1 MTNRKRVFWATTALF
16 SGLLVAGAAS
26 AQSTGTVAAEATELD
41 TVVVT
46 GVRGPATTDGTI
58 IAETVAKSRSSITQE
73 FISTQSPGQTILQT
87 LNLVPGLNFTNADPF
102 GNSGGNIRLR
112 GFDGSRVSLTF
123 DGIPLNDTGNYA
135 VYSNQQLDPELV
147 ERASVNLGTTDVDS
161 PTASATGGT
170 INYTVSRPTEEAGV
184 QVGGPAGVPEP
195 GPGPGHAEVAEEP
208 GAHRAEQVEAHA
220 GQVRRGLL
228 AEKTEQR
235 VNHREQQVGAQAHRH
250 ADGRERA
257 HGHAEVPAEVVP
269 CVAQQRHVVPGPVR
283 GGRPAPRRPLS
294 GGARRAQ
301 RRQKYSQCQ
310 GSLGTVLCQPM
321 RGALRNIQV

>member
-73 FISTQSPGQTILQT
+73 FISTQSPGQTILQS

-147 ERASVNLGTTDVDS
+147 ERASVNLGHD
-161 PTASATGGT
+161 
-170 INYTVSRPTEEAGV
+170 
-184 QVGGPAGVPEP
+184 
-195 GPGPGHAEVAEEP
+195 
-208 GAHRAEQVEAHA
+208 
-220 GQVRRGLL
+220 
-228 AEKTEQR
+228 
-235 VNHREQQVGAQAHRH
+235 
-250 ADGRERA
+250 
-257 HGHAEVPAEVVP
+257 
-269 CVAQQRHVVPGPVR
+269 
-283 GGRPAPRRPLS
+283 
-294 GGARRAQ
+294 
-301 RRQKYSQCQ
+301 
-310 GSLGTVLCQPM
+310 
-321 RGALRNIQV
+321 

>member
-184 QVGGPAGVPEP
+184 QVGGAFGDFNYGRVFVRADTGAFGPWGTTAYATYSQTGYDKFKGPGELEKQQFNGRLYQNMGDGDFASLSYHFNRNRNDFYNNFVNQAQFASGTYLENDIACIRPAGGAGKIAAV
-195 GPGPGHAEVAEEP
+195 GVA
-208 GAHRAEQVEAHA
+208 
-220 GQVRRGLL
+220 
-228 AEKTEQR
+228 
-235 VNHREQQVGAQAHRH
+235 
-250 ADGRERA
+250 
-257 HGHAEVPAEVVP
+257 
-269 CVAQQRHVVPGPVR
+269 
-283 GGRPAPRRPLS
+283 
-294 GGARRAQ
+294 
-301 RRQKYSQCQ
+301 SQ
-310 GSLGTVLCQPM
+310 
-321 RGALRNIQV
+321 